1 MITVYDAKE
10 YKEKFGKSDSPKLA
24 SEKVEEP
31 KEPKQ
36 TKTKG
41 KTNGKTNKGE

>member
-10 YKEKFGKSDSPKLA
+10 YKDKFGKEPKVE
-24 SEKVEEP
+24 EKVE
-31 KEPKQ
+31 EPKQ

>member
-10 YKEKFGKSDSPKLA
+10 YKEKFGKSDSPILA

-31 KEPKQ
+31 KE
-36 TKTKG
+36 TKKG